1 MLALAGGFSLGGVGR
16 VWWQVA
22 WSWGGGLGS
31 LYSPFQ
37 GLFRPPTVRE
47 KGTRGEGGNVQAC
60 RHQPRKNGLS
70 IKKLNYGRICVGYV
84 SAVPIKAGRRTPDIL
99 ELQFQVVLHHW
110 AWVLGTELRSLG
122 LPPMYA

>member
-37 GLFRPPTVRE
+37 GLFRPPTSCSALPTFLRSSMADARWTGSFLSPSWMAWAVR
-47 KGTRGEGGNVQAC
+47 GAQEGGISLIGGGSLAILRQSG
-60 RHQPRKNGLS
+60 PRK
-70 IKKLNYGRICVGYV
+70 Y
-84 SAVPIKAGRRTPDIL
+84 
-99 ELQFQVVLHHW
+99 
-110 AWVLGTELRSLG
+110 
-122 LPPMYA
+122 